1 MKVNGGRFQVNVGKR
16 EGFLA
21 KKSGREAT
29 QRTGKPGTDWQAP
42 GILKTGPNAVSMQ
55 QRSGNGERARS
66 SLCGREALA
75 RYRGGEP

>member
-1 MKVNGGRFQVNVGKR
+1 MNGDEFQADVGTSA
-16 EGFLA
+16 GFWA

-29 QRTGKPGTDWQAP
+29 QRPGKPGTDWQAP
-42 GILKTGPNAVSMQ
+42 GILETGPNAVSMQ